1 VETRPPSKR
10 RKIASQK
17 VVLNTTPAV
26 EGVNQN
32 PPGSLLAALQD
43 LNNEGKELDD
53 EINQIIQ
60 VLHVGYT
67 VSLPSLTI

>member
-1 VETRPPSKR
+1 METRPPSKR

-17 VVLNTTPAV
+17 VVLNTTPL
-26 EGVNQN
+26 EGVNQK
-32 PPGSLLAALQD
+32 PPGSLLAALQE

-60 VLHVGYT
+60 VLHADT
-67 VSLPSLTI
+67 PSLCPV